1 MIKTAALFLVA
12 FLLNGC
18 NQENWPEPLRSE
30 VLKSLGLKSVAEYK
44 SAGMD
49 ASLRT
54 QAYSPTG
61 DYLNYG
67 KTVSHRASGTL
78 KLDEQGVPMVFQ
90 AGRFNYSAGTVAI
103 AALAEHG
110 RYTVSG
116 DSSKFFIMAEKLL
129 SLMGSDGALR
139 YSYPYRH
146 YTAIQSLAVGW
157 TSGMDQ
163 GMALSVYAR
172 AYNLSKDKK
181 WLNAGH
187 LAYKFLQTP
196 YPEGPKSD
204 LRYLDKTLA
213 GRAFYLEYPTEPNVY
228 TLNGY
233 MFTLLGLYDWAQI
246 SDSSEAKASF
256 KEAIDVLD
264 KILPYY
270 DMGTFSAYDLS
281 YITYS
286 KLPYLI
292 PRLPHLVPRYHAI
305 HIAQL
310 RALWSVTGDETL
322 KATAEK
328 WQSYVQ

>member
-18 NQENWPEPLRSE
+18 NQENWPEPPRSE

-67 KTVSHRASGTL
+67 KTVSHRASATL

-146 YTAIQSLAVGW
+146 YTAPCCRMDIRYGPGHGAERVCQSVQFK
-157 TSGMDQ
+157 Q
-163 GMALSVYAR
+163 G
-172 AYNLSKDKK
+172 
-181 WLNAGH
+181 
-187 LAYKFLQTP
+187 
-196 YPEGPKSD
+196 
-204 LRYLDKTLA
+204 
-213 GRAFYLEYPTEPNVY
+213 
-228 TLNGY
+228 
-233 MFTLLGLYDWAQI
+233 
-246 SDSSEAKASF
+246 
-256 KEAIDVLD
+256 
-264 KILPYY
+264 
-270 DMGTFSAYDLS
+270 
-281 YITYS
+281 
-286 KLPYLI
+286 
-292 PRLPHLVPRYHAI
+292 
-305 HIAQL
+305 
-310 RALWSVTGDETL
+310 
-322 KATAEK
+322 
-328 WQSYVQ
+328 